1 MSMLFDPMIKWPEIP
16 TVLSSVQ
23 YFISDGII
31 IYGGVKGPFK
41 LNGKNAINDTI
52 FLIEKLKRN
61 NLKYTELINKFSE
74 LPNANNLLYVLI
86 KLHQNGFLSDKKATT
101 SEQKY
106 YDYFNQN
113 VKNYSTLEEIKAK
126 KNSFKIKIETKN
138 LKLKSKLKEMF
149 LSEDFIVTDET
160 DYDWCL
166 MQIKEKND
174 ICYINESKKTLL
186 FAAVTDG
193 LILGPIVADNAL
205 KIVKLNYLQ
214 DLDYHEKF
222 TEENIYNIYLTMMK
236 TVLKLK
242 EFNLDRGLLEYRNY
256 EVNYVDLIE
265 IIGEENLN
273 TIDKYE
279 ITSAFSAPYYQN
291 KSNHLAHYREGNVRL
306 SKKEFVSDFWKETDH
321 TSPKN
326 MLKLFTF
333 LGGFKKVNNTKK
345 YSPTGGNINSNIIF
359 YVNMKDDDL
368 DGIGI
373 YYFDN
378 IKNKMF
384 QVDNSVSNVKK
395 AFRINS
401 SALGYIILGNN
412 VDYIETKY
420 HDFSFKIANLNIG
433 VQLATLMALKNSLNL
448 NNVRI
453 INNFDENYIQNA
465 IGAPLNKLIF
475 NIVVE
480 VR

>member
-61 NLKYTELINKFSE
+61 NLKYTELINKFSD

-174 ICYINESKKTLL
+174 ICAINESKKTML

-193 LILGPIVADNAL
+193 LILGPIVADNA
-205 KIVKLNYLQ
+205 V
-214 DLDYHEKF
+214 H
-222 TEENIYNIYLTMMK
+222 
-236 TVLKLK
+236 
-242 EFNLDRGLLEYRNY
+242 
-256 EVNYVDLIE
+256 
-265 IIGEENLN
+265 
-273 TIDKYE
+273 
-279 ITSAFSAPYYQN
+279 
-291 KSNHLAHYREGNVRL
+291 
-306 SKKEFVSDFWKETDH
+306 
-321 TSPKN
+321 
-326 MLKLFTF
+326 
-333 LGGFKKVNNTKK
+333 
-345 YSPTGGNINSNIIF
+345 
-359 YVNMKDDDL
+359 
-368 DGIGI
+368 
-373 YYFDN
+373 
-378 IKNKMF
+378 
-384 QVDNSVSNVKK
+384 
-395 AFRINS
+395 
-401 SALGYIILGNN
+401 
-412 VDYIETKY
+412 
-420 HDFSFKIANLNIG
+420 
-433 VQLATLMALKNSLNL
+433 
-448 NNVRI
+448 
-453 INNFDENYIQNA
+453 NA
-465 IGAPLNKLIF
+465 
-475 NIVVE
+475 
-480 VR
+480 